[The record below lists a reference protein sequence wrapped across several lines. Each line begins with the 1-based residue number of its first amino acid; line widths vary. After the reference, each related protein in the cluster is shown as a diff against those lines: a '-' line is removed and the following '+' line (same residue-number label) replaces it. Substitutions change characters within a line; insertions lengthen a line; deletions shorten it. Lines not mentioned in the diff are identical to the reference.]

1 MGRLRQITAQ
11 RFFGRLVI
19 REYRNDERKE
29 FGLIFFFLFSSQILL
44 AEGKRDFCP
53 YLFLI
58 RSVMPLVYDGYFLSG
73 KANLI
78 VMRG

>member
-29 FGLIFFFLFSSQILL
+29 FGLIFFFFIFIPDPSCRGE
-44 AEGKRDFCP
+44 EG
-53 YLFLI
+53 
-58 RSVMPLVYDGYFLSG
+58 FLSLFILDQKCDAIG
-73 KANLI
+73 I
-78 VMRG
+78 